1 MNLKTQKESR
11 RLNLNN
17 MAKEISEESK
27 FQISVKTLIS
37 IVVAVATVISAYFG
51 LMASINSKFSELES
65 QVEKALELPKPGTG
79 TYTID
84 MGDPAASNTWPPT
97 RMEFNMKD
105 QMARNQIE
113 TLIKEIDELKEE
125 IKLLRK

>member
-1 MNLKTQKESR
+1 MSKE
-11 RLNLNN
+11 L
-17 MAKEISEESK
+17 SEESK

-51 LMASINSKFSELES
+51 LMASINSKFNDLEVKV
-65 QVEKALELPKPGTG
+65 QEALEKPVPGTG

-84 MGDPAASNTWPPT
+84 MGDPAATNTWPPT

-105 QMARNQIE
+105 QMARNKIDAV
-113 TLIKEIDELKEE
+113 IKEMDELKDE

>member
-1 MNLKTQKESR
+1 
-11 RLNLNN
+11 

-37 IVVAVATVISAYFG
+37 IVVAVVTVVSAYFG

-65 QVEKALELPKPGTG
+65 KVEQALELPKPGTG

-84 MGDPAASNTWPPT
+84 MGDPAATNTWPPT

-105 QMARNQIE
+105 QMARNQIDQI
-113 TLIKEIDELKEE
+113 IKDLDYIKDE

>member
-1 MNLKTQKESR
+1 
-11 RLNLNN
+11 

-27 FQISVKTLIS
+27 FQISIKTLIT

-51 LMASINSKFSELES
+51 LMASINSKFIELEDK
-65 QVEKALELPKPGTG
+65 VERALELPKPGTG

-84 MGDPAASNTWPPT
+84 MGDPAASNSWPPT

-105 QMARNQIE
+105 QMARNQIDA
-113 TLIKEIDELKEE
+113 LVKEIDEMKEE

>member
-1 MNLKTQKESR
+1 MSKE
-11 RLNLNN
+11 L
-17 MAKEISEESK
+17 SEESK
-27 FQISVKTLIS
+27 FQISVKTLIR

-51 LMASINSKFSELES
+51 LMASINSKFIDLEGKV
-65 QVEKALELPKPGTG
+65 QEALEKPIPGTG

-105 QMARNQIE
+105 QMARNQIDM
-113 TLIKEIDELKEE
+113 LIKEIDEMKAE
-125 IKLLRK
+125 IKELRK